1 MMTSSG
7 AGSAA
12 GGGNVGAAPE
22 HSLAGRGVGQSYWS
36 LNLGRFQSR
45 AEKR

>member
-22 HSLAGRGVGQSYWS
+22 HSLAGRGVGQSLPEPREVS
-36 LNLGRFQSR
+36 VQGR
-45 AEKR
+45 EKIK